1 MISVE
6 ILFRVFSVRFSVRR
20 CLNFSRLLQLI
31 FRRPLIIKT
40 KLIEDFFMMLI
51 IKNYTT
57 ILLLSFSVLSCSNYN
72 KTIYGH
78 WKLVPEQSTDLVTW
92 RYRLLELEIKNNQGE
107 ITILQKWIYR
117 KKIAFVDSITF
128 IPGNEP
134 SYILQKSSTWSENW
148 YMGVLT
154 QKGSKK
160 KVYGFWKE
168 EHRILQVETQ
178 QEVQT
183 SQGEALSKT
192 DLEFR
197 LQNNGENLIIIKK
210 RSTRPTPILLVFKRV
225 T

>member
-1 MISVE
+1 
-6 ILFRVFSVRFSVRR
+6 
-20 CLNFSRLLQLI
+20 
-31 FRRPLIIKT
+31 
-40 KLIEDFFMMLI
+40 MLI

-57 ILLLSFSVLSCSNYN
+57 ILLLSFSLLSCSNYN

-78 WKLVPEQSTDLVTW
+78 WKLVSEQSTDLVTW

-107 ITILQKWIYR
+107 ITILQKWLYR
-117 KKIAFVDSITF
+117 KKVAFVDSITF

-134 SYILQKSSTWSENW
+134 SYILQKSPTWSENW

-160 KVYGFWKE
+160 KVYGSWKE

-197 LQNNGENLIIIKK
+197 LQNNGEKLIIIKK